1 VKVLRPLSGST
12 GDLSPIREK
21 RERPLLPVSG
31 REGSIVVV
39 GSSAGGPDALRE
51 LLRGL
56 PPKLPAPLLFIQH
69 IPPSFGPALAHDLSR
84 MTPYQVRM
92 AAVGDELLPGRG
104 YLAPG
109 RQALT
114 IVGGRVTDMSD
125 AEENGV
131 HGQAIDRTMESVAA
145 CYGSKTIGVIL
156 SGMGEDGVRG
166 LRAIKGR
173 GGITY
178 GQDEA
183 SCHVY
188 GMPRRAAELNLLD
201 YTAPPGAIGAA
212 IGRLFGLSALRA
224 AAEPPADERATAG
237 GARTP

>member
-1 VKVLRPLSGST
+1 
-12 GDLSPIREK
+12 
-21 RERPLLPVSG
+21 LLPVAKG
-31 REGSIVVV
+31 DGSIVVV

-56 PPKLPAPLLFIQH
+56 PLNLPAPLLFVQH

-92 AAVGDELLPGRG
+92 AAVGDELLPGRA

-114 IVGGRVTDMSD
+114 IVGGQVTDMGD
-125 AEENGV
+125 AEATGV

-145 CYGSKTIGVIL
+145 CYGAKTIGVIL

-201 YTAPPGAIGAA
+201 YTAPPAAIGAA
-212 IGRLFGLSALRA
+212 IGRLFGLSALLA
-224 AAEPPADERATAG
+224 AADGVADERATVGA
-237 GARTP
+237 ARTS